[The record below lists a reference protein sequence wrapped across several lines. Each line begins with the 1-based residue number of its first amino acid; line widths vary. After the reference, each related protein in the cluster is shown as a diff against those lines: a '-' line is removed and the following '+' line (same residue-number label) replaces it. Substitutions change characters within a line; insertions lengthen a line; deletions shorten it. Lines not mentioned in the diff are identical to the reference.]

1 LRSVFHVS
9 DVNSPLQAF
18 EWVSIGAEQ
27 VLEEANVVRGHHT
40 LPTRSNYRE
49 YCGKLLTWIKKA
61 TGMSRRN

>member
-27 VLEEANVVRGHHT
+27 VLEEGHHT